1 MGQRE
6 GDMRNMRR
14 LIRSTSSVFASVTVV
29 LIGIVVLISSGV
41 AIAAGGWSG
50 SVKITSIEVSQVSAA
65 GIWLSFTTPPFPS
78 TACPGNNGQYKL
90 GRTAAPGVITNPDI
104 INQMALNATAAL
116 LNSKT
121 VKVYWSG
128 SCLSNYPILIGLTV
142 E

>member
-65 GIWLSFTTPPFPS
+65 GIWVSFATPPFPPS
-78 TACPGNNGQYKL
+78 SCPGNNGQYKL
-90 GRTAAPGVITNPDI
+90 GRTAGASQTNPDI
-104 INQMALNATAAL
+104 INQMALNATA
-116 LNSKT
+116 
-121 VKVYWSG
+121 
-128 SCLSNYPILIGLTV
+128 
-142 E
+142 